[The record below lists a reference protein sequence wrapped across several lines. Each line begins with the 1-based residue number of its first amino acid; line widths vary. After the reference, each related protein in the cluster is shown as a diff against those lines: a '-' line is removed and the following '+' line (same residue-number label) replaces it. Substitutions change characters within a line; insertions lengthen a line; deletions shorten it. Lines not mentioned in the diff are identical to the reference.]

1 MPPRCRRDPEIEAQS
16 RGALSQG
23 PSGAGATWTVDARA
37 STSGDRVVTGEGAKP
52 DCTVTIADAD
62 LVAMA
67 EGRLSG
73 MSAFMGGKM
82 KIKGNM
88 GLAQKFGALLANG
101 PPSKM

>member
-1 MPPRCRRDPEIEAQS
+1 M
-16 RGALSQG
+16 
-23 PSGAGATWTVDARA
+23 DARA
-37 STSGDRVVTGEGAKP
+37 SASAGDRVVTGEGAKP